1 MNKQVCVSDQ
11 TVTQNN
17 LIIWRQQK
25 LLLISI
31 CSSFVNDYLLYRK
44 AHLAPFLPTHPVVN
58 PMADMGRHSRSFGVV
73 SAAPFGSSAI
83 LPISWAYIKVRFILL
98 ENVTKMTLLINYNIS
113 QTDFIIFLQ
122 SKIF

>member
-1 MNKQVCVSDQ
+1 MNTLECVCDQ

-17 LIIWRQQK
+17 LLIWRQQK
-25 LLLISI
+25 LLLIST
-31 CSSFVNDYLLYRK
+31 CSSSVNDCLLYRK

-83 LPISWAYIKVRFILL
+83 LPISWAYIKVRFYK
-98 ENVTKMTLLINYNIS
+98 KM
-113 QTDFIIFLQ
+113 
-122 SKIF
+122 